1 MAEKGVILSVDE
13 EQKLLKPIDE
23 YVGKIQKQIDSLRA
37 DGSDK
42 VRSLKNHM
50 AIVKENKN
58 LTKEEKA
65 KIIESDKKA
74 LEKAKAVE
82 SSNKNE
88 VSKLIAQAEE
98 YLSKNYDSQY
108 YSKVSASCESEKAVE
123 KTNYEKVCAELK
135 KEHEAALSKLS
146 DSEEI
151 KDEKYVYKN
160 KLYDAKMTHESKCQE
175 IKDRKHDAYMHK
187 YHLIDL
193 LRTSKYTFAQ
203 KMQQR
208 MENYKYTFNLSQFL
222 YKNGLYIVIIL
233 IFIALCAIT
242 PVVKNTQL
250 LTYTNILNILQ
261 QASPRMF
268 LALGVAGLILMTI
281 QCILLILSIYPTEK
295 ALKIH
300 FYDDGTR
307 R

>member
-88 VSKLIAQAEE
+88 VSKLIASITVKFQ
-98 YLSKNYDSQY
+98 LVV
-108 YSKVSASCESEKAVE
+108 KVK
-123 KTNYEKVCAELK
+123 KQLK
-135 KEHEAALSKLS
+135 KQIMK
-146 DSEEI
+146 
-151 KDEKYVYKN
+151 KFV
-160 KLYDAKMTHESKCQE
+160 
-175 IKDRKHDAYMHK
+175 
-187 YHLIDL
+187 
-193 LRTSKYTFAQ
+193 
-203 KMQQR
+203 
-208 MENYKYTFNLSQFL
+208 
-222 YKNGLYIVIIL
+222 
-233 IFIALCAIT
+233 
-242 PVVKNTQL
+242 
-250 LTYTNILNILQ
+250 LN
-261 QASPRMF
+261 
-268 LALGVAGLILMTI
+268 
-281 QCILLILSIYPTEK
+281 
-295 ALKIH
+295 
-300 FYDDGTR
+300 
-307 R
+307 